1 MFSPY
6 VPEPEVPEPEV
17 PEPEDDKIMS
27 SAHSSA
33 NASSSVV

>member
-6 VPEPEVPEPEV
+6 VPEPEEDD
-17 PEPEDDKIMS
+17 PEPEDDEIMS

-33 NASSSVV
+33 KASSSVV